1 MSDNNKFRYYLE
13 LFSYKVNQGKRNSE
27 SKIRMQITHIR

>member
-13 LFSYKVNQGKRNSE
+13 LRLVTKSIKKGEFRIE
-27 SKIRMQITHIR
+27 D